1 MLAFSQNWPKSRLA
15 SVIMP
20 HRAPRL
26 AGTWRHSFG
35 ASIVALFALA
45 GCSLGGPIARQA
57 IDYNAAVEQAA
68 NTLLVRNILRARDE
82 TPLHFTT
89 LPQIRGS
96 VNLGIGQPGIGVPV
110 GGGSATP
117 YVLNLGIAGGVSP
130 SFDVSALDTQEF
142 TRGLLE
148 PLEQQVIRYYWERG
162 YPEEM
167 LLVLLFNT
175 VQDPATGRSYPN
187 DPRCWLDRPDC
198 PGEGG
203 GAGLAEA
210 LRSTLALGQ
219 IVFHSYVALH
229 PVGPPLS
236 EARAA
241 DPGVLALVGEGKM
254 RLSPLPGGRFRLERE
269 EARVAACHR
278 VEVGG
283 KSILVPVAG
292 MPPGTRMDRDAP
304 ICVMPEVSA
313 EQAAAAPGARP
324 GVRRIEVRSVLDII
338 RFLGVLARVQAEMPR
353 GLDGQAPC
361 ISFAVRAGRRA
372 CLFRLSRAGVDA
384 PPARIAW
391 TVEHDGATWQVPAY
405 TEPGPEGVLGDYTV
419 RVLGLLTEL
428 LNLKKASSAIPTTR
442 AVEVVR

>member
-1 MLAFSQNWPKSRLA
+1 
-15 SVIMP
+15 MP
-20 HRAPRL
+20 HRASCL
-26 AGTWRHSFG
+26 AGACRHSFK

-45 GCSLGGPIARQA
+45 GCSLGGPIAQQA
-57 IDYNAAVEQAA
+57 IDYNATVEQAA
-68 NTLLVRNILRARDE
+68 NALLVRNILRARDE
-82 TPLHFTT
+82 MPLHFTT

-148 PLEQQVIRYYWERG
+148 PLEEQIIRYYWERG

-167 LLVLLFNT
+167 LLRLLYNA
-175 VQDPATGRSYPN
+175 VHDPATGRTSLN
-187 DPRCWLDRPDC
+187 DPRCWLGRPDC
-198 PGEGG
+198 PAEG
-203 GAGLAEA
+203 ASAAMAEA

-219 IVFHSYVALH
+219 IVFHSYIALH

-236 EARAA
+236 AA
-241 DPGVLALVGEGKM
+241 QAANPGVLALTGEGKM
-254 RLSPLPGGRFRLERE
+254 RLSPLPGGRFQLERE
-269 EARVAACHR
+269 EARVTACHR

-283 KSILVPVAG
+283 QSMMMPVAG
-292 MPPGTRMDRDAP
+292 MPPGARMDRDAP
-304 ICVMPEVSA
+304 VCVMPEVPA
-313 EQAAAAPGARP
+313 EQAATAPEARL
-324 GVRRIEVRSVLDII
+324 VQRIEVRSVLDII

-353 GLDGQAPC
+353 GPDGQAPC
-361 ISFAVRAGRRA
+361 IPFTVRAGRRA
-372 CLFRLSRAGVDA
+372 CLFRLARAGVDA

-391 TVEHDGATWQVPAY
+391 TVEQDGVTWQVPAY
-405 TEPGPEGVLGDYTV
+405 TEPGPDGALGDYTV
-419 RVLGLLTEL
+419 RVLSLLTEL

-442 AVEVVR
+442 AVQVVR